1 MVAEG
6 EGDLAALEIR
16 NCLNSDKRMRESL
29 ELIKSRI
36 GQTANGVICKLTGG
50 VGTSPKA
57 KWMPA
62 LLVMLACL
70 SPQVAPAQNWRNW
83 TLGLSDDFV
92 KSGPGV
98 LDAFRP
104 VAAATRGSVVIL
116 AVDGWRTA
124 LGTIVDTN
132 GLVITKASE
141 LKTGK
146 LTCTL
151 ATGQEVAG
159 QIVATDDDND
169 VALVRISGKG
179 LKSIT
184 WASGETTVGQWVAT
198 PGLGTAPE
206 AVGIVSVHPR
216 KILPK
221 RAIIGVILA
230 TNEAPA
236 KIEIVTPGFGAAK
249 AGLRPDDVIL
259 SVNGVPTRK
268 REELINTLREFR
280 DGKTVKLRVKREDTE
295 IDADVEMTA
304 ESTVLAAE
312 QAARFGRGRGMGSG
326 GRRGFGPGFDRQD
339 RMNRMGSEVSQ
350 RAEEFELAIQ
360 HDTVLEPWQCG
371 GPLVNLDGK
380 AVGINIA
387 RAGRVA
393 SYALPASLAER
404 IIEGL
409 KAQAGINANGK

>member
-1 MVAEG
+1 
-6 EGDLAALEIR
+6 
-16 NCLNSDKRMRESL
+16 MRESPN
-29 ELIKSRI
+29 LIRSRI
-36 GQTANGVICKLTGG
+36 SQTAKAAECRLAES

-62 LLVMLACL
+62 LLVMVACL
-70 SPQVAPAQNWRNW
+70 SLQVAPAQNWRNW

-104 VAAATRGSVVIL
+104 VAAATRASVVIL
-116 AVDGWRTA
+116 AVDGWRAA

-141 LKTGK
+141 LKAGK

-151 ATGQEVAG
+151 ASGQEVAG

-169 VALVRISGKG
+169 VVLVKISGKG
-179 LKSIT
+179 LKPIA

-221 RAIIGVILA
+221 QAFIGVRLS
-230 TNEAPA
+230 TNESPA
-236 KIEIVTPGFGAAK
+236 MIESVMPGFGAAQ
-249 AGLRPDDVIL
+249 AGLKGGDVIL
-259 SVNGVPTRK
+259 SVNGVTTAK
-268 REELINTLREFR
+268 REELVNTLREFR
-280 DGKTVKLRVKREDTE
+280 AGKTVKLRVKREDAE
-295 IDADVEMTA
+295 FDAEVEMMA
-304 ESTVLAAE
+304 ESTV
-312 QAARFGRGRGMGSG
+312 QAANRAQFG
-326 GRRGFGPGFDRQD
+326 GRRGFGRGGGRGFGPGIDRQD
-339 RMNRMGSEVSQ
+339 RMNRMGSDVSQ
-350 RAEEFELAIQ
+350 RAEEFDLAIQ

-404 IIEGL
+404 IVEDL
-409 KAQAGINANGK
+409 KAQAGITANGK